1 MIRIPAV
8 AGAFY
13 EADPEKLKEQIKECF
28 LHPLGPGGL
37 PSIPKEKP
45 QRRDNLF
52 FIVPHAGYMYS
63 GPVAAH
69 SYYYLAQ
76 EGKPDTV
83 IILGPNHT
91 GLGSFVSVW
100 LKGKWRTPLGE
111 VEIDED
117 IAMELVR
124 LTGIVDIDEKAH
136 LYEHSVEVQ
145 VPFLQYLF
153 GSEFKIVPIVIMM
166 QTPDVAEMLADGI
179 SKIMKI
185 YEKKKDIV
193 VIASSDLNHYE
204 PHDKTIEKD
213 NMAITEIEKLDYK
226 GLFKV
231 VEEKDVTACGYGPI
245 MTVLILAKKFGKK
258 PYVLKHAT
266 SGDTSG
272 DKSAVVGYLSV
283 RFGD

>member
-1 MIRIPAV
+1 MIRLPAV

-13 EADPEKLKEQIKECF
+13 ESDPDKLREQIRWAF
-28 LHPLGPGGL
+28 LHPLGPGKL
-37 PSIPKEKP
+37 PQVPDKKPEK
-45 QRRDNLF
+45 RDNLF

-69 SYYYLAQ
+69 AYYYLGS

-91 GLGSFVSVW
+91 GLGSFVSLW

-111 VEIDED
+111 VEIDD
-117 IAMELVR
+117 QLALDLVR
-124 LTGIVDIDEKAH
+124 ITGIIDIDEKAH
-136 LYEHSVEVQ
+136 LYEHSIEVQ
-145 VPFLQYLF
+145 VPFLQFLF
-153 GSEFKIVPIVIMM
+153 GSDFKIVPIVIMM
-166 QTPDVAEMLADGI
+166 QTPDVAETLADGI
-179 SKIMKI
+179 YKIMKI
-185 YEKKKDIV
+185 SKKDIV

-204 PHDKTIEKD
+204 PHDITIEKD
-213 NMAITEIEKLDYK
+213 NLAINAIKKLDYK
-226 GLFKV
+226 ELFKV

-245 MTVLILAKKFGKK
+245 MTVIILAQKFNKK